1 VVYPLLLGDGAV
13 AAPVAGCG
21 GRRVDVSMVVGEDG
35 LVKACKVLSAVD
47 PACAEA
53 ARSIALRYHFKPAL
67 DAQGQPVQATVAAA
81 VVLPE
86 AP

>member
-1 VVYPLLLGDGAV
+1 VVYPQLLGDGAV

-21 GRRVDVSMVVGEDG
+21 GRSVDVSLVVGEDG

-53 ARSIALRYHFKPAL
+53 ARAIALRYHFRPAL
-67 DAQGQPVQATVAAA
+67 DAQGQPVQTTVAAA